1 MQTIVIILAAALA
14 AVTVLYIFCRKE
26 NSRLTA
32 LSASNAEQLRQLQA
46 EAQAAQLEAARLSAS
61 AGSSE
66 TECSRLRDELAATR
80 SQAAQSASEA
90 KEAHAE
96 NARAQE
102 RLGLL
107 SKEMARLNSEA
118 EERFRALAN
127 EVLLQNSKALT
138 ERSRSGLAE
147 VLEPMKENL
156 EQFKATF
163 IERYDREA
171 RDRFSLS
178 DRIRELV
185 ELNHS
190 IGLET
195 RKLTNAL
202 KGNAKVQGDWGE
214 MILDNIL
221 ERSGFRRGLD
231 YQVQE
236 TVATD
241 EGSRL
246 RPDVVINYTEGRK
259 IIIDSK
265 VSIQSYLGMLDATD
279 DDRRQTLA
287 KAHVASVK
295 KHITELRNKSY
306 QDFVGSDRVDFVL
319 MFIPHEGAYL
329 AAMNLDDS
337 LWQTAFDSHV
347 LIISPT
353 HLMSVVRLVEQ
364 MWRHDKQNRNA
375 IEIARQAGL
384 MLDKFRGFIDDMER
398 LDRSITGA
406 RDAWNGA
413 FNKLS
418 SGTGNLVS
426 RAERLRTLGAKAS
439 KELPER
445 WKTETGDDATNIAT
459 GSDEMQHTAT

>member
-1 MQTIVIILAAALA
+1 MIEIILAIIAAA
-14 AVTVLYIFCRKE
+14 AISGCFILYR
-26 NSRLTA
+26 RLDSKNTTA
-32 LSASNAEQLRQLQA
+32 DALREQSTRLQA
-46 EAQAAQLEAARLSAS
+46 ESAALSTRISMLTEQLDIEKNRYATL
-61 AGSSE
+61 GE
-66 TECSRLRDELAATR
+66 DLAATR
-80 SQAAQSASEA
+80 RELSAER
-90 KEAHAE
+90 E
-96 NARAQE
+96 NAAKLATSLRLIDEQREERERSMEQRFKNLANDILAQNSRDFKE
-102 RLGLL
+102 QNEQRLSEILNPL
-107 SKEMARLNSEA
+107 RQNLDEFKKTVTDTYNSEA
-118 EERFRALAN
+118 
-127 EVLLQNSKALT
+127 
-138 ERSRSGLAE
+138 
-147 VLEPMKENL
+147 
-156 EQFKATF
+156 
-163 IERYDREA
+163 RE
-171 RDRFSLS
+171 RFSLS
-178 DRIRELV
+178 ERLRELV
-185 ELNHS
+185 ELNQA
-190 IGLET
+190 IGREA
-195 RKLTNAL
+195 KELTGAL
-202 KGNAKVQGDWGE
+202 KGNNQIQGDWGE

-426 RAERLRTLGAKAS
+426 LAERLRTLGAKAS

-445 WKTETGDDATNIAT
+445 WKTETGDDATNIAA

>member
-1 MQTIVIILAAALA
+1 MQSHPHNTRPPPSPPSQYSIYSAEELRLA
-14 AVTVLYIFCRKE
+14 
-26 NSRLTA
+26 A
-32 LSASNAEQLRQLQA
+32 LSASNAEQLEQLQA
-46 EAQAAQLEAARLSAS
+46 
-61 AGSSE
+61 GSGS
-66 TECSRLRDELAATR
+66 TTR
-80 SQAAQSASEA
+80 SRTTVGIGETVRNRDTVVCATNSQPH
-90 KEAHAE
+90 AHKPHSRPQKPKKHIPKTHVHK
-96 NARAQE
+96 NA
-102 RLGLL
+102 LGLL

-202 KGNAKVQGDWGE
+202 KGNAKVQGDWGNDTRQHPRTLR
-214 MILDNIL
+214 IPPRTRLPGAGN
-221 ERSGFRRGLD
+221 RSLPKRRLAS
-231 YQVQE
+231 
-236 TVATD
+236 AT
-241 EGSRL
+241 
-246 RPDVVINYTEGRK
+246 DVVINYTEGRK

-319 MFIPHEGAYL
+319 MFIPPWKEH
-329 AAMNLDDS
+329 
-337 LWQTAFDSHV
+337 T
-347 LIISPT
+347 SP
-353 HLMSVVRLVEQ
+353 Q
-364 MWRHDKQNRNA
+364 
-375 IEIARQAGL
+375 
-384 MLDKFRGFIDDMER
+384 
-398 LDRSITGA
+398 
-406 RDAWNGA
+406 
-413 FNKLS
+413 
-418 SGTGNLVS
+418 
-426 RAERLRTLGAKAS
+426 
-439 KELPER
+439 
-445 WKTETGDDATNIAT
+445 
-459 GSDEMQHTAT
+459 